1 MRRIFIAP
9 LLASLSLGGCI
20 QMDTL
25 PEVYARSQWKGR
37 SAEEAI
43 AFFGTPQNMERTADG
58 SQVVMQW
65 YTDTSY
71 SRYEV
76 VGSSSEM
83 QGNVMVNTNYWDTV
97 NHPNRCIISVTV
109 DKSKRITQFEADDGE
124 LLLSHGCAGMKYG
137 PPGLRSST
145 CLASGSV
152 AGGLRALAQGAQ
164 GGAQFRGAHG
174 LGEQGDVGVFD
185 AGLDTLDVV
194 AADHQRRYR
203 LSALPPYP
211 LDALDAGGVGPRS

>member
-83 QGNVMVNTNYWDTV
+83 QGNVMVNTNY
-97 NHPNRCIISVTV
+97 
-109 DKSKRITQFEADDGE
+109 
-124 LLLSHGCAGMKYG
+124 
-137 PPGLRSST
+137 
-145 CLASGSV
+145 
-152 AGGLRALAQGAQ
+152 
-164 GGAQFRGAHG
+164 
-174 LGEQGDVGVFD
+174 
-185 AGLDTLDVV
+185 
-194 AADHQRRYR
+194 
-203 LSALPPYP
+203 
-211 LDALDAGGVGPRS
+211 

>member
-1 MRRIFIAP
+1 
-9 LLASLSLGGCI
+9 
-20 QMDTL
+20 
-25 PEVYARSQWKGR
+25 
-37 SAEEAI
+37 
-43 AFFGTPQNMERTADG
+43 MERTADG

-124 LLLSHGCAGMKYG
+124 LLLSHAAPASSTARRRPELLDLPYLRKRGWR
-137 PPGLRSST
+137 PPGARAGRAGWRAIPWGARAWRAGRCRCLRRWPGYAR
-145 CLASGSV
+145 C
-152 AGGLRALAQGAQ
+152 
-164 GGAQFRGAHG
+164 RG
-174 LGEQGDVGVFD
+174 
-185 AGLDTLDVV
+185 
-194 AADHQRRYR
+194 R
-203 LSALPPYP
+203 
-211 LDALDAGGVGPRS
+211 

>member
-43 AFFGTPQNMERTADG
+43 ALFGTPQNMERTADG

-137 PPGLRSST
+137 PP
-145 CLASGSV
+145 
-152 AGGLRALAQGAQ
+152 
-164 GGAQFRGAHG
+164 
-174 LGEQGDVGVFD
+174 
-185 AGLDTLDVV
+185 
-194 AADHQRRYR
+194 
-203 LSALPPYP
+203 
-211 LDALDAGGVGPRS
+211 

>member
-43 AFFGTPQNMERTADG
+43 AFFGTPQNMQRTADG

-76 VGSSSEM
+76 VGSSLEM

-97 NHPNRCIISVTV
+97 NHPNRCIINITV
-109 DKSKRITQFEADDGE
+109 DKNKRITQFEADDGE
-124 LLLSHGCAGMKYG
+124 PAAVPRLQWHQVRPAVGRRIAGAETRG
-137 PPGLRSST
+137 PGPQCRARPLRGGSS
-145 CLASGSV
+145 S
-152 AGGLRALAQGAQ
+152 
-164 GGAQFRGAHG
+164 
-174 LGEQGDVGVFD
+174 
-185 AGLDTLDVV
+185 
-194 AADHQRRYR
+194 
-203 LSALPPYP
+203 
-211 LDALDAGGVGPRS
+211 